1 MGVIRSLS
9 LSIVATSIIFTSSTY
24 AVRET
29 LPQNVD
35 GNWYLPIGQLI
46 SFIGGDVE
54 RTKGKI
60 KIGVYGRTAEFTENS
75 ATVVTDSGE
84 YEMEAPCLRLSQGQ
98 LYAPMYGLCKHIRMT
113 PYYYEYNN
121 FIDILSNTEH
131 VPIPVQ
137 P

>member
-1 MGVIRSLS
+1 M
-9 LSIVATSIIFTSSTY
+9 
-24 AVRET
+24 RET
-29 LPQNVD
+29 LPQNIN
-35 GNWYLPIGQLI
+35 GIWYIPIGQLI

-84 YEMEAPCLRLSQGQ
+84 YEMEAPCLRLNKDQ
-98 LYAPMYGLCKHIRMT
+98 LYAPMHGFCKHIRMT

>member
-1 MGVIRSLS
+1 MSVPCYFF
-9 LSIVATSIIFTSSTY
+9 IVNGFQFIAPC
-24 AVRET
+24 V
-29 LPQNVD
+29 VD
-35 GNWYLPIGQLI
+35 
-46 SFIGGDVE
+46 
-54 RTKGKI
+54 I
-60 KIGVYGRTAEFTENS
+60 KFAGEMSEIDVYGRTAEFTENS

-98 LYAPMYGLCKHIRMT
+98 LYAPMHGFCKHIRMT